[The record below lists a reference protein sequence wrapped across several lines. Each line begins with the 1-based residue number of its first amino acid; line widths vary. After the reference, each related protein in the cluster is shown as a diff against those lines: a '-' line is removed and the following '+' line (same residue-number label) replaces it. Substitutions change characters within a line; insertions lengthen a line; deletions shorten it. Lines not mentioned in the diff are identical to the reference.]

1 MNKMMGTSYQG
12 SCILLI
18 VKQNSN
24 SVPIAYT
31 ESQNLA
37 LLDEKP
43 KEACPS

>member
-1 MNKMMGTSYQG
+1 MMGTSYQG

-24 SVPIAYT
+24 SVPIAYI

>member
-24 SVPIAYT
+24 SVPIAYI

-43 KEACPS
+43 KEAYPS

>member
-18 VKQNSN
+18 VKQNSD
-24 SVPIAYT
+24 SVPIAYI